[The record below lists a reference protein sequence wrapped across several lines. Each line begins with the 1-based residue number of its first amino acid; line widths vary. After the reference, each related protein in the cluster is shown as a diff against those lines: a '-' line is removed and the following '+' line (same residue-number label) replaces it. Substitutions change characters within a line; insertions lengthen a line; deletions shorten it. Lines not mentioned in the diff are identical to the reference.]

1 MQQKKKLCNGP
12 CNSLQYI
19 WKNTA
24 GKRYCKSCWSA
35 HSARPRIKPTSVQ
48 KRIPARSPKRAKE
61 EREYS
66 AERIKFL
73 NKHTMCEANM
83 PGICTGTATDVHH
96 KAGRIGDLL
105 LNTLYWLALC
115 RACHN
120 WIETH
125 PAAAKEMDFSLT
137 RLNK

>member
-73 NKHTMCEANM
+73 NMHTMCEANM

-96 KAGRIGDLL
+96 TYAGSNRQQYFLQVD
-105 LNTLYWLALC
+105 TWKALC
-115 RACHN
+115 RMCHTWVHN
-120 WIETH
+120 N
-125 PAAAKEMDFSLT
+125 PKAAKELG
-137 RLNK
+137 LLK